1 MIRIA
6 ANDALT
12 LAAFIRSDLAAI
24 ARIENHVSQLD
35 FDDLN
40 PAEFFY
46 ITRKSQPIDQP
57 TWEC

>member
-1 MIRIA
+1 MI
-6 ANDALT
+6 ALT

-35 FDDLN
+35 FDDLS

>member
-35 FDDLN
+35 FDDLT
-40 PAEFFY
+40 AEFFY
-46 ITRKSQPIDQP
+46 ITRKISAN
-57 TWEC
+57 